1 MMMNTPTFRRIYD
14 AELLRTGSTQRAFGR
29 AMVAYGFLE
38 AMAQPT
44 QEPGYLFIRSTHFRH
59 KATLRR
65 AGLVPVKTPANL
77 ADLGRDLGVTDRASL
92 ARLLWTL
99 NTVRRSP
106 DAQKKSPDSALQVW
120 DAFLTETIQILALRP
135 AA

>member
-1 MMMNTPTFRRIYD
+1 MNTPTFRRIYD
-14 AELLRTGSTQRAFGR
+14 AELLRTGSPQRAFGR
-29 AMVAYGFLE
+29 AVVVYGFLE

-44 QEPGYLFIRSTHFRH
+44 QEPGYLFIRSTHFHH

-65 AGLVPVKTPANL
+65 VGLVPIKTPADL
-77 ADLGRDLGVTDRASL
+77 ADIGRDLGITDRESL

-99 NTVRRSP
+99 NMVRRSP
-106 DAQKKSPDSALQVW
+106 DAQKKSLASILEAW
-120 DAFLTETIQILALRP
+120 ESFLTEAIQILALRP